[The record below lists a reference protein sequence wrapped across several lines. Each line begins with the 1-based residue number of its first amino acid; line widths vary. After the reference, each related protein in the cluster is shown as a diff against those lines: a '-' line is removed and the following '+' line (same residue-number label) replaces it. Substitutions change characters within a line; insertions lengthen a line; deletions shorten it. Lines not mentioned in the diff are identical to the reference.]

1 MHPPVS
7 PLTWNLDP
15 AVLLAM
21 ALVLGGYFYA
31 LGPLQSRRA
40 PDDETPTRCKVY
52 FVLGWATLLLAL
64 ISPLDTYGRY
74 YMFAAH
80 TTQLFVIITVSTPLL
95 LLGIPEWLTWTLLP
109 TKSIRNATRGLMF
122 PIAATLLF
130 NAIILFWHVGPI
142 FEAGLHNDVLHN
154 LESLC
159 FVAAGLLTWWPL
171 LTPLDTHQRLHHPV
185 QMLYLVFESLP
196 LDIFGVF
203 TMFAAHIFY
212 PTYTLAPHLFNL
224 SAVEDQAAGG
234 AILAVP
240 GNIVD
245 IILMSMVFFAWIARM
260 ERAQQEKEREL
271 YAAEDA
277 ATGLRVAP
285 AAGEGE

>member
-7 PLTWNLDP
+7 PLTWNFDP

-21 ALVLGGYFYA
+21 ALLLGGYFYVV
-31 LGPLQSRRA
+31 GPLKARLA
-40 PDDETPTRCKVY
+40 PDDETPLRCRVY
-52 FVLGWATLLLAL
+52 FVAGWATLLLTL

-80 TTQLFVIITVSTPLL
+80 MTQLFIIITVAAPLL
-95 LLGIPEWLTWTLLP
+95 LLGVPEWLMWTLLP
-109 TKSIRNATRGLMF
+109 TRAIRNATRGLAF

-130 NAIILFWHVGPI
+130 NGIILVWLAGPI
-142 FEAGLHNDVLHN
+142 FEAAQHNTALHDLQNV
-154 LESLC
+154 S
-159 FVAAGLLTWWPL
+159 FVVAGLLTWWPL

-203 TMFAAHIFY
+203 AMFAQHLFY

-240 GNIVD
+240 GNIID
-245 IILMSMVFFAWIARM
+245 IILMSMVFFAWIQRM
-260 ERAQQEKEREL
+260 ERAQQEKEREM
-271 YAAEDA
+271 YAEEDA
-277 ATGLRVAP
+277 ASLRIASAP
-285 AAGEGE
+285 SEGE